1 VKLLIIRLELPTS
14 LADDGWQLCAGLQ
27 DREIRNPADPKVSRT
42 KPPLS
47 GHEQVS
53 FGRAMRL
60 IPTGLQTRSLMS
72 SDRNQV
78 TEGTADAQAGGFWRS
93 RREWRK
99 AS

>member
-1 VKLLIIRLELPTS
+1 MVELLIIRLELPTS

-60 IPTGLQTRSLMS
+60 ISDGL
-72 SDRNQV
+72 
-78 TEGTADAQAGGFWRS
+78 ADPITDEQ
-93 RREWRK
+93 
-99 AS
+99 